1 LADQGQS
8 PTGDAPGSS
17 MPRSSMPDEGVTAAD
32 FTVRRALAEL
42 AFLRPDSQESESAA
56 PAPAMPPDVWAN
68 IVLTLQA
75 EQVRRSHGWR
85 RGPRMLTAV
94 VAAAAVVIAGGVVVQ
109 SRQSSDPAPVAAE
122 VVAPQLA
129 TAAQPSANDAGGD
142 SGRIAAPR
150 EPGGPELNPGAPAI
164 KGNLAPST
172 LGDARLPA
180 SPGLDGDLTDS
191 GAIAPA
197 RRVLASG
204 TNYRAETLGDQ
215 VESLLARLGIT
226 SQRELE
232 QLPQQAEPL
241 AAGDSGFTAS
251 EAALSGCLVTLR
263 GPITAISQQAYV
275 VDRAQFAG
283 QDVGL
288 VLLPADTAST
298 PLMIPEP
305 SETLGTNIG
314 LIDIWIVTPSCGP
327 LGVTPVHHVL
337 HQLSFP

>member
-1 LADQGQS
+1 MADQGQS

-122 VVAPQLA
+122 LVAPQLA
-129 TAAQPSANDAGGD
+129 TAAQPSATATKGD
-142 SGRIAAPR
+142 SGPNAAPR
-150 EPGGPELNPGAPAI
+150 EPGGVELAPGAPAI

-180 SPGLDGDLTDS
+180 DS
-191 GAIAPA
+191 GVIAPA

-215 VESLLARLGIT
+215 VEALLARLGIT

-251 EAALSGCLVTLR
+251 EAALTGCLVTLR

-298 PLMIPEP
+298 PLMMPEP